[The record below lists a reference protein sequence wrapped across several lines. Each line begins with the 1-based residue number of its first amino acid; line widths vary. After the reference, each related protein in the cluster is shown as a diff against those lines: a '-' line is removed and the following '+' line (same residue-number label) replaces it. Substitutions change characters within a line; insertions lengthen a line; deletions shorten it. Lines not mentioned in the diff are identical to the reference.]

1 MTLSDNA
8 RGALYMNVSML
19 AFTVNDACMKAVTET
34 LPLFQAIALR
44 GVLTVAVLV
53 MIALATGGLRLWP
66 GGRDGRIIALRTLAE
81 VGGTLTFLAALMH
94 MPLAN
99 LSAVLQ
105 VSPLAVTLAAA
116 VFFAEPV
123 GWRRMIA
130 IVVGFIGV
138 TIIIRPGTSGFDIWA
153 VIGLVSVACI
163 VVRDLTTRRL
173 SRGVPS
179 ITVAIWAGL
188 GVMGMGLAG
197 SAVED
202 WVPVTAHAAM
212 LVAGASAFLIVGY
225 LSIVMVMRVGEISF
239 VAPFRYTALL
249 WAILLGWLMFDT
261 LPDGW
266 TIVGATIVVATG
278 IFTFYRE
285 RRMARAA
292 RVEAAVVAGPA
303 VGALRP

>member
-8 RGALYMNVSML
+8 RSVVYMNVSML
-19 AFTVNDACMKAVTET
+19 AFTLNDACMKAVTET
-34 LPLFQAIALR
+34 LPLFQAIAIR
-44 GVLTVAVLV
+44 GTMTVAVLM
-53 MIALATGGLRLWP
+53 MIALASGGLRLWP

-99 LSAVLQ
+99 LSAILQ

-116 VFFAEPV
+116 FFFAEPV

-130 IVVGFIGV
+130 IVVGFAGV

-153 VIGLVSVACI
+153 VVGLICVACI
-163 VVRDLTTRRL
+163 VVRDLTTRQL
-173 SRGVPS
+173 SRAIPS

-188 GVMGMGLAG
+188 GVMAMGLAG
-197 SAVED
+197 SVAEGWTAVSLQD
-202 WVPVTAHAAM
+202 AA
-212 LVAGASAFLIVGY
+212 LLAGASSFLIVGY
-225 LSIVMVMRVGEISF
+225 MSIVMVMRMGEISF

-249 WAILLGWLMFDT
+249 WAILLGWLMFDS

-266 TIVGATIVVATG
+266 TMVGSSIVVATG

-285 RRMARAA
+285 RRLARAA
-292 RVEAAVVAGPA
+292 RVEPAVVAGPT